1 MTNQI
6 YAIKQTMHQEFLAGV
21 RTPVTSLLVPEHTVI
36 AKKELDRDGYLALIV
51 ALGRAKKMTTKKS
64 LLGLLK
70 SKNLDFTPQR
80 IKEIKLP
87 PEADQP
93 LAEAAGPLAIETL
106 VTPNSLVTVSAKSKG
121 KGFAGV
127 VKRWGF
133 AGGPRTHGQSDRERA
148 PGSIG
153 RGTTPGRILPGKKM
167 PGRMG
172 GVNVST
178 KNLKVISFDPA
189 TRILKLKGAVPGAT
203 ASFVTIK
210 VTKFQPKAD
219 QPLAEATNQ

>member
-21 RTPVTSLLVPEHTVI
+21 RTPITFLLVPEHTVI
-36 AKKELDRDGYLALIV
+36 AKKELDRDGYRALIV

-80 IKEIKLP
+80 IKEIKQTTD
-87 PEADQP
+87 EIGQ
-93 LAEAAGPLAIETL
+93 EGPLAIETL

-172 GVNVST
+172 GVTVST

-189 TRILKLKGAVPGAT
+189 TRILKLKGTVPGAT
-203 ASFVTIK
+203 ASFVTVK
-210 VTKFQPKAD
+210 VTR
-219 QPLAEATNQ
+219 LAEVKA

>member
-1 MTNQI
+1 MLNQI
-6 YAIKQTMHQEFLAGV
+6 YAIKQRMSQEFLAGFRV
-21 RTPVTSLLVPEHTVI
+21 PVTSLLVPEHQVI
-36 AKKELDRDGYLALIV
+36 GEKTDDRDGYRALIV

-80 IKEIKLP
+80 IKEIK
-87 PEADQP
+87 QTT
-93 LAEAAGPLAIETL
+93 AELAAGPLAIETL
-106 VTPNSLVTVSAKSKG
+106 ITPNSLVTVSAKSKG

-133 AGGPRTHGQSDRERA
+133 AGGPRTHGQSDRQRA

-153 RGTTPGRILPGKKM
+153 RGTTPGRVLPGKKM

-172 GVNVST
+172 GVTAST

-189 TRILKLKGAVPGAT
+189 TRILKLKGTVPGAT
-203 ASFVTIK
+203 ASFVTVK
-210 VTKFQPKAD
+210 VTR
-219 QPLAEATNQ
+219 LAEVKA

>member
-1 MTNQI
+1 MLNQI
-6 YAIKQTMHQEFLAGV
+6 YAIKQRMSQEFLAGFRV
-21 RTPVTSLLVPEHTVI
+21 PVTSLLVPEHQVI
-36 AKKELDRDGYLALIV
+36 GEKTDDRDGYRALIV

-80 IKEIKLP
+80 IKEIK
-87 PEADQP
+87 QTT
-93 LAEAAGPLAIETL
+93 AELAAGPLAIETL
-106 VTPNSLVTVSAKSKG
+106 ITPNSLVTVSAKSKG

-172 GVNVST
+172 GVTVST

-189 TRILKLKGAVPGAT
+189 TRILKLKGAVPGTT

-210 VTKFQPKAD
+210 VTKHA
-219 QPLAEATNQ
+219 

>member
-21 RTPVTSLLVPEHTVI
+21 RTPITFLLVPEHTVI
-36 AKKELDRDGYLALIV
+36 AKKELDRDGYRALVV

-80 IKEIKLP
+80 IKEIKQTTD
-87 PEADQP
+87 EIGQ
-93 LAEAAGPLAIETL
+93 EGPLAIETL
-106 VTPNSLVTVSAKSKG
+106 VTPNSLVTVSARSKG
-121 KGFAGV
+121 KGFTGV
-127 VKRWGF
+127 MKRWGF
-133 AGGPRTHGQSDRERA
+133 AGGPRTHGQSDRQRA

-153 RGTTPGRILPGKKM
+153 RGTTPGRVLPGKKM

-172 GVNVST
+172 GVTAST

-189 TRILKLKGAVPGAT
+189 TRILKLKGTVPGAT
-203 ASFVTIK
+203 ASFVTVK
-210 VTKFQPKAD
+210 VTR
-219 QPLAEATNQ
+219 LAEVKA

>member
-21 RTPVTSLLVPEHTVI
+21 RTPITFLLVPEHTVI
-36 AKKELDRDGYLALIV
+36 AKKELDRDGYRALIV

-80 IKEIKLP
+80 IKEIKQTTD
-87 PEADQP
+87 EIGQ
-93 LAEAAGPLAIETL
+93 EGPLAIETL

-133 AGGPRTHGQSDRERA
+133 AGGPRTHGQSDRQRA

-153 RGTTPGRILPGKKM
+153 RGTTPGRVLPGKKM

-172 GVNVST
+172 GVTAST

-189 TRILKLKGAVPGAT
+189 TRILKLKGTVPGAT
-203 ASFVTIK
+203 ASFVTVK
-210 VTKFQPKAD
+210 VTR
-219 QPLAEATNQ
+219 LAEVKA

>member
-21 RTPVTSLLVPEHTVI
+21 RTPITFLLVPEHTVI
-36 AKKELDRDGYLALIV
+36 AKKELDRDGYRALIV

-80 IKEIKLP
+80 IKEIKQTTD
-87 PEADQP
+87 EIGQ
-93 LAEAAGPLAIETL
+93 EGPLAIETL

-153 RGTTPGRILPGKKM
+153 RGTTPGRVLPGKKM

-172 GVNVST
+172 GVTVST
-178 KNLKVISFDPA
+178 KNLKIISFDPA
-189 TRILKLKGAVPGAT
+189 TRILKLKGTVPGAT
-203 ASFVTIK
+203 ASFVTVK
-210 VTKFQPKAD
+210 VTM
-219 QPLAEATNQ
+219 LAEVKA

>member
-21 RTPVTSLLVPEHTVI
+21 RTPITFLLVPEHTVI
-36 AKKELDRDGYLALIV
+36 AKKELDRDGYRALIV

-80 IKEIKLP
+80 IKEIR
-87 PEADQP
+87 QTT
-93 LAEAAGPLAIETL
+93 AELAAGPLAIETL
-106 VTPNSLVTVSAKSKG
+106 ITPNSEVTVSAKSKG

-153 RGTTPGRILPGKKM
+153 RGTTPGRVLPGKKM

-172 GVNVST
+172 GVTVST

-189 TRILKLKGAVPGAT
+189 TRILKLKGTVPGAT
-203 ASFVTIK
+203 ASFVTVK
-210 VTKFQPKAD
+210 VTM
-219 QPLAEATNQ
+219 LAEVKA

>member
-21 RTPVTSLLVPEHTVI
+21 RTPITFLLVPEHTVI
-36 AKKELDRDGYLALIV
+36 AKKELDRDGYRALIV

-80 IKEIKLP
+80 IKEIKQTTD
-87 PEADQP
+87 EIGQ
-93 LAEAAGPLAIETL
+93 EGPLAIETL
-106 VTPNSLVTVSAKSKG
+106 VTPNSLVTVSARSKG
-121 KGFAGV
+121 KGFTGV
-127 VKRWGF
+127 MKRWGF
-133 AGGPRTHGQSDRERA
+133 AGGPRTHGQSDRQRA

-153 RGTTPGRILPGKKM
+153 RGTTPGRVLPGKKM

-172 GVNVST
+172 GVTAST

-189 TRILKLKGAVPGAT
+189 TRILKLKGTVPGAT
-203 ASFVTIK
+203 ASFVTVK
-210 VTKFQPKAD
+210 VTR
-219 QPLAEATNQ
+219 LAEVKA

>member
-21 RTPVTSLLVPEHTVI
+21 RTPITFLLVPEHTVI
-36 AKKELDRDGYLALIV
+36 AKKELDRDGYRALIV

-80 IKEIKLP
+80 IKEIKQTTD
-87 PEADQP
+87 EIGQ
-93 LAEAAGPLAIETL
+93 EGPLAIETL
-106 VTPNSLVTVSAKSKG
+106 VTPNSLVTVSALSKG
-121 KGFAGV
+121 KGFTGV
-127 VKRWGF
+127 MKRWGF
-133 AGGPRTHGQSDRERA
+133 AGGPRTHGQSDRQRA

-153 RGTTPGRILPGKKM
+153 RGTTPGRVLPGKKM

-172 GVNVST
+172 GVTAST

-189 TRILKLKGAVPGAT
+189 TRILKLKGTVPGAT
-203 ASFVTIK
+203 ASFVTVK
-210 VTKFQPKAD
+210 VTR
-219 QPLAEATNQ
+219 LAEVKA

>member
-21 RTPVTSLLVPEHTVI
+21 RTPITSLLVPEHTVI
-36 AKKELDRDGYLALIV
+36 AKKELDRDGYRALIV

-80 IKEIKLP
+80 IKEIKQTTD
-87 PEADQP
+87 EIGQ
-93 LAEAAGPLAIETL
+93 EGPLAIETL
-106 VTPNSLVTVSAKSKG
+106 VTPNSLVTVSARSKG

-127 VKRWGF
+127 MKRWGF
-133 AGGPRTHGQSDRERA
+133 AGGPRTHGQSDRQRA

-153 RGTTPGRILPGKKM
+153 RGTTPGRVLPGKKM

-172 GVNVST
+172 GVTAST

-189 TRILKLKGAVPGAT
+189 TRILKLKGTVPGAT
-203 ASFVTIK
+203 ASFVTVK
-210 VTKFQPKAD
+210 VTR
-219 QPLAEATNQ
+219 LAEVKA

>member
-1 MTNQI
+1 MLNQI
-6 YAIKQTMHQEFLAGV
+6 YAIKQRMSQEFLAGFRV
-21 RTPVTSLLVPEHTVI
+21 PVTSLLVPEHQVI
-36 AKKELDRDGYLALIV
+36 GEKMDDRDGYRALIV

-80 IKEIKLP
+80 IKEIK
-87 PEADQP
+87 QTT
-93 LAEAAGPLAIETL
+93 AELAAGPLAIETL
-106 VTPNSLVTVSAKSKG
+106 ITPNSLVTVSAKSKG

-210 VTKFQPKAD
+210 VTK
-219 QPLAEATNQ
+219 LAEVKA

>member
-1 MTNQI
+1 MLNQI
-6 YAIKQTMHQEFLAGV
+6 YAIKQRMSQEFLAGFRV
-21 RTPVTSLLVPEHTVI
+21 PVTSLLVPEHQVI
-36 AKKELDRDGYLALIV
+36 GEKTDDRDGYRALIV

-80 IKEIKLP
+80 IKEIK
-87 PEADQP
+87 QTT
-93 LAEAAGPLAIETL
+93 AELAAGPLAIETL

-172 GVNVST
+172 GVTVST

-189 TRILKLKGAVPGAT
+189 TRILKLKGTVPGAT
-203 ASFVTIK
+203 ASFVTVK
-210 VTKFQPKAD
+210 VTR
-219 QPLAEATNQ
+219 LAEVKA

>member
-36 AKKELDRDGYLALIV
+36 AKKELDRDGYRALIV

-80 IKEIKLP
+80 IKEIK
-87 PEADQP
+87 QTT
-93 LAEAAGPLAIETL
+93 AEAEQVGPLAIETL

-172 GVNVST
+172 GVTVST

-189 TRILKLKGAVPGAT
+189 TRILKIKGTVPGAT
-203 ASFVTIK
+203 ASFVTVK
-210 VTKFQPKAD
+210 VTR
-219 QPLAEATNQ
+219 LAEVKA

>member
-6 YAIKQTMHQEFLAGV
+6 YAIKQTMHQEFLAGI
-21 RTPVTSLLVPEHTVI
+21 RTPITSLLVPEHTVI
-36 AKKELDRDGYLALIV
+36 AKKELDRDGYRALVV

-80 IKEIKLP
+80 IKEIKQTTA
-87 PEADQP
+87 E
-93 LAEAAGPLAIETL
+93 LAEGPLAIETL

-203 ASFVTIK
+203 DSFVTIK
-210 VTKFQPKAD
+210 VTK
-219 QPLAEATNQ
+219 LAEVKA

>member
-21 RTPVTSLLVPEHTVI
+21 RTPITSLLVPEHTVI
-36 AKKELDRDGYLALIV
+36 AKKELDRDGYRALVV

-80 IKEIKLP
+80 IKEIKQTTD
-87 PEADQP
+87 EIGQ
-93 LAEAAGPLAIETL
+93 EGPLAIETL
-106 VTPNSLVTVSAKSKG
+106 VTPNSLVTVSARSKG
-121 KGFAGV
+121 KGFTGV
-127 VKRWGF
+127 MKRWGF
-133 AGGPRTHGQSDRERA
+133 AGGPRTHGQSDRQRA

-153 RGTTPGRILPGKKM
+153 RGTTPGRVLPGKKM

-172 GVNVST
+172 GVTAST

-189 TRILKLKGAVPGAT
+189 TRILKLKGTVPGAT
-203 ASFVTIK
+203 ASFVTVK
-210 VTKFQPKAD
+210 VTR
-219 QPLAEATNQ
+219 LAEVKA

>member
-21 RTPVTSLLVPEHTVI
+21 RTPITFLLVPEHTVI
-36 AKKELDRDGYLALIV
+36 AKKELDRDGYRALIV

-80 IKEIKLP
+80 IKEIKQTTD
-87 PEADQP
+87 EIGQ
-93 LAEAAGPLAIETL
+93 EGPLAIETL
-106 VTPNSLVTVSAKSKG
+106 VTPNSLVTVSARSKG
-121 KGFAGV
+121 KGFTGV
-127 VKRWGF
+127 MKRWGF
-133 AGGPRTHGQSDRERA
+133 AGGPRTHGQSDRQRA

-153 RGTTPGRILPGKKM
+153 RGTTPGRVLPGKKM

-172 GVNVST
+172 GVTAST

-210 VTKFQPKAD
+210 VTKHA
-219 QPLAEATNQ
+219 

>member
-21 RTPVTSLLVPEHTVI
+21 RTPITSLLVPEHTVI
-36 AKKELDRDGYLALIV
+36 AKKELDRDGYRALIV

-80 IKEIKLP
+80 IKEIK
-87 PEADQP
+87 QTT
-93 LAEAAGPLAIETL
+93 AELAAGPLAIETL
-106 VTPNSLVTVSAKSKG
+106 ITPNSLVTVSAKSKG

-172 GVNVST
+172 GVTAST

-189 TRILKLKGAVPGAT
+189 TRILKLKGTVPGAT
-203 ASFVTIK
+203 ASFVTVK
-210 VTKFQPKAD
+210 VTR
-219 QPLAEATNQ
+219 LAEVKA

>member
-21 RTPVTSLLVPEHTVI
+21 RTPITFLLVPEHTVI
-36 AKKELDRDGYLALIV
+36 AKKELDRDGYRALIV

-80 IKEIKLP
+80 IKEIKQTTD
-87 PEADQP
+87 EIGQ
-93 LAEAAGPLAIETL
+93 EGPLAIETL
-106 VTPNSLVTVSAKSKG
+106 VTPNSLVTVSARSKG
-121 KGFAGV
+121 KGFTGV
-127 VKRWGF
+127 MKRWGF
-133 AGGPRTHGQSDRERA
+133 AGGPRTHGQSDRQRA

-153 RGTTPGRILPGKKM
+153 RGTTPGRVLPGKKM

-172 GVNVST
+172 GVIAST

-210 VTKFQPKAD
+210 VTKHA
-219 QPLAEATNQ
+219 

>member
-21 RTPVTSLLVPEHTVI
+21 RTPITFLLVPEHTVI
-36 AKKELDRDGYLALIV
+36 AKKELDRDGYRALVV

-80 IKEIKLP
+80 IKEIKQTTD
-87 PEADQP
+87 EIGQ
-93 LAEAAGPLAIETL
+93 EGPLAIETL
-106 VTPNSLVTVSAKSKG
+106 VTPNSLVTVSARSKG
-121 KGFAGV
+121 KGFTGV
-127 VKRWGF
+127 MKRWGF
-133 AGGPRTHGQSDRERA
+133 AGGPRTHGQSDRQRA

-153 RGTTPGRILPGKKM
+153 RGTTPGRVLPGKKM

-172 GVNVST
+172 GVTAST

-189 TRILKLKGAVPGAT
+189 TRILKLKGTVPGAT
-203 ASFVTIK
+203 ASFVTVK
-210 VTKFQPKAD
+210 VTKHAVIPA
-219 QPLAEATNQ
+219 

>member
-1 MTNQI
+1 MLNQI
-6 YAIKQTMHQEFLAGV
+6 YAIKQTMHQEFITGV

-36 AKKELDRDGYLALIV
+36 AKKELDKDGYRALVV

-80 IKEIKLP
+80 IKEIKP
-87 PEADQP
+87 ASDEVGQ
-93 LAEAAGPLAIETL
+93 EGPLAIENL

-133 AGGPRTHGQSDRERA
+133 AGGPRTHGQSDRLRA

-153 RGTTPGRILPGKKM
+153 RGTTPGRVLPGKKM

-172 GVNVST
+172 GVTVST

-189 TRILKLKGAVPGAT
+189 TRILKVKGPVPGAT
-203 ASFVTIK
+203 NAFVTIK
-210 VTKFQPKAD
+210 VTR
-219 QPLAEATNQ
+219 LAEVKA

>member
-21 RTPVTSLLVPEHTVI
+21 RTPITSLLVPEHTVI
-36 AKKELDRDGYLALIV
+36 AKKELDRDGYRALIV

-80 IKEIKLP
+80 IKEIK
-87 PEADQP
+87 QTT
-93 LAEAAGPLAIETL
+93 AELAAGPLAIETL
-106 VTPNSLVTVSAKSKG
+106 ITPNSLVTVSAKSKG

-172 GVNVST
+172 GVTVST

-189 TRILKLKGAVPGAT
+189 TRILKLKGTVPGAT
-203 ASFVTIK
+203 ASFVTVK
-210 VTKFQPKAD
+210 VTKHA
-219 QPLAEATNQ
+219 